1 MAAETG
7 ISPRRRWMLFAR
19 PKHCKGWERSSR
31 TTGSSR
37 NQRWVQA
44 PSLRALPIYHATL
57 LGPLS
62 NPVCHGSNAFCQL
75 PIISTATSP
84 TLPMTS
90 NSPATVIFPHFFLLS
105 APHLIRMS
113 GCHSDEVVS
122 CLSPA
127 HPRAKSIPARNPPHA
142 MPFTPILIR
151 LLLLLLLLIIIMMI
165 IMLMLLL

>member
-44 PSLRALPIYHATL
+44 PSWRALPIYHATL

-90 NSPATVIFPHFFLLS
+90 NSPATVTFPYFFLSS

-113 GCHSDEVVS
+113 G
-122 CLSPA
+122 LSPA
-127 HPRAKSIPARNPPHA
+127 HPRAKSLPVHNPPHA
-142 MPFTPILIR
+142 TPFR
-151 LLLLLLLLIIIMMI
+151 LLLLLLLLLLMM
-165 IMLMLLL
+165 MMMMMMLLL